1 MFVKHQ
7 RLRTQY
13 QSTTHQL
20 LIHHP
25 FTGTFT
31 GTCRIV
37 NIFVKDGSQ
46 PRNWVF
52 PKKSLYPLATA
63 RTMRSNSNCFRRE
76 RRTCPS
82 VESGFGVSLARRG
95 PRRLM
100 PSAKHFVASPVINE
114 RVILAECQFSF
125 TFL

>member
-31 GTCRIV
+31 GTKNITNPIDSSPHLRRAGPCVRLTALTSLRQPNARAATVWFTAGPCR
-37 NIFVKDGSQ
+37 
-46 PRNWVF
+46 F
-52 PKKSLYPLATA
+52 PSRLTET
-63 RTMRSNSNCFRRE
+63 TMRSFRPLLRPAAPTVFPF
-76 RRTCPS
+76 RFR
-82 VESGFGVSLARRG
+82 
-95 PRRLM
+95 
-100 PSAKHFVASPVINE
+100 
-114 RVILAECQFSF
+114 
-125 TFL
+125 